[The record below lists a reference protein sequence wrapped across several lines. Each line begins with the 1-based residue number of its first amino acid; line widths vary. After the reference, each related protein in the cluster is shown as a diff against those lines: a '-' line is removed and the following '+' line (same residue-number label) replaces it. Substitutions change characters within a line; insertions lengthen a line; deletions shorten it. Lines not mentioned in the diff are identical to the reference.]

1 MNKEG
6 LEALLSIAN
15 KQNWNG
21 KPVTEIITTLQFS
34 ENMGIDPSDINTLL
48 YITSS
53 DGIQYQLDAEEEE
66 EEYGQAM
73 IEELAWYN
81 HARMMGWE

>member
-15 KQNWNG
+15 KQGWNG
-21 KPVTEIITTLQFS
+21 KPATEVIATLQFS
-34 ENMGIDPSDINTLL
+34 EDMGINVSDIDDLS

-53 DGIQYQLDAEEEE
+53 EGLQYQLDIDEEE
-66 EEYGQAM
+66 ADLM
-73 IEELAWYN
+73 DELAWYN

>member
-15 KQNWNG
+15 KQGWNG
-21 KPVTEIITTLQFS
+21 KPATEVIATLQFS
-34 ENMGIDPSDINTLL
+34 EDMGLNPSDINSLL
-48 YITSS
+48 YITSTE
-53 DGIQYQLDAEEEE
+53 GIQYQLDAEEEE
-66 EEYGQAM
+66 EEYNSAM
-73 IEELAWYN
+73 VEELAWYN

>member
-6 LEALLSIAN
+6 LRALLSIAN
-15 KQNWNG
+15 KQGWNG
-21 KPVTEIITTLQFS
+21 KPAVEVIRLLQFL
-34 ENMGIDPSDINTLL
+34 EDMGINVSDVDSLF
-48 YITSS
+48 YATSS
-53 DGIQYQLDAEEEE
+53 EGLQYQLDTEEEE
-66 EEYGQAM
+66 EDM